1 MDEATREA
9 LSEYIHKLFGAEDD
23 HLANIRQ
30 TTIDEGLPQ
39 INVASEEGRL
49 LAFLIRLAHAKK
61 VVEIGT
67 LAGYSATWIARALP
81 EDGKLSTLERDDH
94 HADVAQSLFNKSGL
108 ADRIEIRR
116 GDALASL
123 QKLAAEGPF
132 DAVFI
137 DANKDG
143 YPRYLDWAIE
153 NVRVGGLI
161 MAHNTLWSGRIV
173 HPEEHANNKDLE
185 GLMAFNQRISE
196 DPRLLGTL
204 IPMGDGLGVAIKVK

>member
-9 LSEYIHKLFGAEDD
+9 LSEYIHKLFGAEDS

-30 TTIDEGLPQ
+30 TTLDEGLPQ

-49 LAFLIRLAHAKK
+49 LSFLIRLANAKK

-81 EDGKLSTLERDDH
+81 EDGKLITLERDDH
-94 HADVAQSLFNKSGL
+94 HADVAQSLFNKNGL

-123 QKLAAEGPF
+123 QKLSAEGPF

-143 YPRYLDWAIE
+143 YPRYLDWAID

-161 MAHNTLWSGRIV
+161 MAHNTLWSGRII

-185 GLMAFNQRISE
+185 GLMAFNQRLSE

-204 IPMGDGLGVAIKVK
+204 IPMGDGLGAAVRVK

>member
-9 LSEYIHKLFGAEDD
+9 LSEYIHKLFGAEDS

-30 TTIDEGLPQ
+30 TTLDEGLPQ

-49 LAFLIRLAHAKK
+49 LSFLIRLANAKK

-81 EDGKLSTLERDDH
+81 EDGKLITLERDDH
-94 HADVAQSLFNKSGL
+94 HADVAQSLFDKSGL
-108 ADRIEIRR
+108 AGRIEIRR
-116 GDALASL
+116 GDALVSL
-123 QKLAAEGPF
+123 QKLSAEGPF

-143 YPRYLDWAIE
+143 YPGYLDWAID

-196 DPRLLGTL
+196 DSRLLGTL
-204 IPMGDGLGVAIKVK
+204 IPMGDGLGAAIRVK

>member
-49 LAFLIRLAHAKK
+49 LAFLIRLAHANK